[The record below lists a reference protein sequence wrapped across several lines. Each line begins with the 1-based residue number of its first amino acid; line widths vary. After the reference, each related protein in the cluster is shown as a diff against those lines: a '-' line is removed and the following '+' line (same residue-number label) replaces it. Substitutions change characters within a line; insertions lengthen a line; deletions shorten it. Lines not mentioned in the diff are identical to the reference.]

1 MTHQLATIDF
11 HGHPLNLITTANG
24 QHLVVM
30 RPVCEG
36 IGLSW
41 NSQFERIKRDDVLST
56 CVRIIRMQVPGDSQQ
71 REFTCLPLEYLN
83 GWLFGIDTRRCRQ
96 EIRPA
101 LIRYKRECYQ
111 ILAAH
116 WQTKPAELDAFD
128 RNIYIKEQLAAAR
141 FILSFQPDGRMV
153 LNELEPKGIYVHI
166 NELPSYL
173 NSKITQMPPTTIA
186 AILEAIAKRVI
197 QASP

>member
-1 MTHQLATIDF
+1 MPHQLATIDF
-11 HGHPLNLITTANG
+11 HGHPLNLITTADD
-24 QHLVVM
+24 QRLVVI

-56 CVRIIRMQVPGDSQQ
+56 CIRVIRMQVHGDIQQ
-71 REFTCLPLEYLN
+71 RELTCLPLKYLN
-83 GWLFGIDTRRCRQ
+83 GWLFGIDTRRCRK

-111 ILAAH
+111 VLAAH
-116 WQTKPAELDAFD
+116 WQPKPAELDAFD
-128 RNIYIKEQLAAAR
+128 RVLYIKEQFTAAR
-141 FILSFQPDGRMV
+141 FILSFAADGRMI
-153 LNELEPKGIYVHI
+153 LNELEPQGIYVHI

-173 NSKITQMPPTTIA
+173 NSKITQIPPATVA
-186 AILEAIAKRVI
+186 AILEAITTRV
-197 QASP
+197 AHADS